1 MKAQPVKIVGNT
13 GYQPCPIEECT
24 HITLN
29 IPGPSGRL
37 TMPVILKGT
46 RDGTNCW
53 TWNGSIDA
61 PTIRPSVKTEGV
73 DYFGTDFL
81 CHSWINDGH
90 AQFLDDSTHDMRGQT
105 VPLLD
110 IEQRNENHV
119 RP

>member
-1 MKAQPVKIVGNT
+1 MKAQPVKLIPAK
-13 GYQPCPIEECT
+13 GYEPCAIEECT

-29 IPGPSGRL
+29 IPGPSGRI
-37 TMPVILKGT
+37 TFPVILKGT

-53 TWNGSIDA
+53 TWNGSVDS
-61 PTIRPSVKTEGV
+61 PTLRPSVKTEGV

-81 CHSWINDGH
+81 CHTWINDGN
-90 AQFLDDSTHDMRGQT
+90 AQYLDDCTHELKGQT
-105 VPLLD
+105 VPLHD